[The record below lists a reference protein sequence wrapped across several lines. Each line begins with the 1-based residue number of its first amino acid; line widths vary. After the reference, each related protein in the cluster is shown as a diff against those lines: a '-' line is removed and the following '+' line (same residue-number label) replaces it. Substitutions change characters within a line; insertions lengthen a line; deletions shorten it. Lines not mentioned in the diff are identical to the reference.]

1 MLVTIDIVEAE
12 LLREGGHG
20 GGEAIAGLLRALR
33 TNRRAGEGGGDGA
46 VAGGGVGEVYE
57 GDMCSLMSVL
67 NKVGFGGRVDND
79 IRYPKGPPAP
89 HQNLLSFFFWGG
101 TV

>member
-12 LLREGGHG
+12 LLREDGHG

-33 TNRRAGEGGGDGA
+33 TNRRAGDEGGDGA
-46 VAGGGVGEVYE
+46 VAGGGGRELDE

-67 NKVGFGGRVDND
+67 NKVGFGGRVDKD
-79 IRYPKGPPAP
+79 TRCPKGPPAP
-89 HQNLLSFFFWGG
+89 QLNLLLSFLFWGG
-101 TV
+101 